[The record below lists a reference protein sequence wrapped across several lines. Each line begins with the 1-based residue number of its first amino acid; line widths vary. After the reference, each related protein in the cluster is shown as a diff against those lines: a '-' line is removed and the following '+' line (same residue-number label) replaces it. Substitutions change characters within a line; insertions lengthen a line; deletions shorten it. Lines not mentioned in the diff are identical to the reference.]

1 MINVNL
7 LPKTLRRR
15 KTLDPWKAASAL
27 LPLLV
32 VGVCGALQVQA
43 SGQLGRFEAQNRDF
57 QNERAVL
64 QPFVAE
70 LRALETERA
79 ELASIQEV
87 ATAVRSGRVLWSRQ
101 LFAMLETRPPPGP
114 QLESRMAFSALEMR
128 ALDAATQAQLLSD
141 NTYEGLEAVAE
152 MSVSGVAGSP
162 EVVADYIRE
171 LQAAPN
177 FAVVL
182 SDLARD
188 EVTRFYTFNL
198 TIGAARLGRAQAGS
212 ARNADAARVETT
224 AGTSAGTN
232 EGGSLP

>member
-1 MINVNL
+1 LINVNL

-15 KTLDPWKAASAL
+15 KTLDPWKALTVA
-27 LPLLV
+27 LPLLAL
-32 VGVCGALQVQA
+32 GVCGALQVQA
-43 SGQLGRFEAQNRDF
+43 SGQLARLEAQNRDLET
-57 QNERAVL
+57 ERAVL
-64 QPFVAE
+64 RPFVDE

-79 ELASIQEV
+79 ELAGIQEV
-87 ATAVRSGRVLWSRQ
+87 ATTVRNGRILWSRQ

-114 QLESRMAFSALEMR
+114 RLESRMAFSALELR
-128 ALDAATQAQLLSD
+128 ALDEATRAQFKAD
-141 NTYEGLEAVAE
+141 NTYEGLDAVAE

-188 EVTRFYTFNL
+188 EATRFYTFNL
-198 TIGAARLGRAQAGS
+198 TIGAARLAGAQTGS
-212 ARNADAARVETT
+212 APDTDAARAE
-224 AGTSAGTN
+224 TSAG
-232 EGGSLP
+232 SSPP